1 VPQTIGALWFFFTDY
16 RSSSV
21 QAFLTGSKKSSDL
34 SHDRITC
41 QPSTKDIAAISGN
54 HKARSHLEKQ
64 RNISHQLKIFLH
76 DVALGEGQ
84 CLFVPS
90 VASMDRQIF
99 VNGCSRRAIPYV
111 VAMLGLYSSLV
122 SLEVS
127 AQSTLAAG
135 GELPAMPIP
144 ADNPQSDAKIELGR
158 QLYFDGRLSA
168 NNEISCATCHD
179 PKTGWAGH
187 DATDTGVGGRVG
199 NRNSGT
205 IVNSG
210 YMKYQFWDG
219 RAGSLE
225 EQALGPIHNPVEMGE
240 TLENVV
246 RKLNAIPGYKRQFH
260 DLFHS
265 DVTTDGIAKAI
276 AAFERTIV
284 SGPSPYDRFLQG
296 DKNALTVEA
305 KHGMEIFNGKG
316 RCAACHTGPVFSD
329 QSFHN
334 LGIGMNAAKPD
345 VGREAVTKDP
355 KDRGKFK
362 TPGLRN
368 VANTYPYM
376 HDGQTPT
383 LEAVVELHNKGGIP
397 NSDLDP
403 LIKPLG
409 LTDTEKK
416 ELVAFL
422 KALTGPEPL
431 VSGPKPP

>member
-1 VPQTIGALWFFFTDY
+1 MFCD
-16 RSSSV
+16 
-21 QAFLTGSKKSSDL
+21 
-34 SHDRITC
+34 
-41 QPSTKDIAAISGN
+41 
-54 HKARSHLEKQ
+54 
-64 RNISHQLKIFLH
+64 
-76 DVALGEGQ
+76 DVALGEDQ
-84 CLFVPS
+84 CLFVQS
-90 VASMDRQIF
+90 VTSMDRQIF
-99 VNGCSRRAIPYV
+99 MNACSRLAVSCVV
-111 VAMLGLYSSLV
+111 VAMLGLYTSIILP
-122 SLEVS
+122 EVS
-127 AQSTLAAG
+127 AQSTPAAG
-135 GELPAMPIP
+135 GGLPPMPIP
-144 ADNPQSDAKIELGR
+144 ADNSQTDAKIKLGR
-158 QLYFDGRLSA
+158 ELYFDGRLSA

-219 RAGSLE
+219 RASSLE

-246 RKLNAIPGYKRQFH
+246 RKLNAIPGYKRQFQEV
-260 DLFHS
+260 FHS

-276 AAFERTIV
+276 ASFERTIV
-284 SGPSPYDRFLQG
+284 SGPSPYDRLLQG
-296 DKNALTVEA
+296 DKKALSAEA
-305 KHGMEIFNGKG
+305 QRGMEIFNGKG
-316 RCAACHTGPVFSD
+316 TCIACHGGPLLSD

-345 VGREAVTKDP
+345 IGREAVTKDP

-383 LEAVVELHNKGGIP
+383 LEAVVELHNKGGIANP
-397 NSDLDP
+397 DLDS

-409 LTDTEKK
+409 LTDTEEKD
-416 ELVAFL
+416 LIAFL
-422 KALTGPEPL
+422 KALTGPEP
-431 VSGPKPP
+431 VVTAPKLP

>member
-1 VPQTIGALWFFFTDY
+1 L
-16 RSSSV
+16 
-21 QAFLTGSKKSSDL
+21 K
-34 SHDRITC
+34 
-41 QPSTKDIAAISGN
+41 TKDRLPNSN
-54 HKARSHLEKQ
+54 VLR
-64 RNISHQLKIFLH
+64 
-76 DVALGEGQ
+76 DVARGRDQ
-84 CLFVPS
+84 CLF
-90 VASMDRQIF
+90 ASSITSMGHQVF
-99 VNGCSRRAIPYV
+99 ANPCSRRAV
-111 VAMLGLYSSLV
+111 MWVAVAMSGFCSSLAP
-122 SLEVS
+122 LEVF
-127 AQSTLAAG
+127 AQSTPAAAG
-135 GELPAMPIP
+135 PLPPMPIP
-144 ADNPQSDAKIELGR
+144 TDNVQSDAKVKLGR

-199 NRNSGT
+199 TRNSGT
-205 IVNSG
+205 IINAG

-246 RKLNAIPGYKRQFH
+246 RKLNAIPGYMREFQ
-260 DLFHS
+260 
-265 DVTTDGIAKAI
+265 DVFQSEVTIDGIAKAI

-284 SGPSPYDRFLQG
+284 SGPSPYDRFVEG
-296 DKNALTVEA
+296 DKKALSAEA
-305 KHGMEIFNGKG
+305 LRGMEIFNGKG
-316 RCAACHTGPVFSD
+316 TCVACHNGPLFSD

-383 LEAVVELHNKGGIP
+383 LEAVIELHNKGGIP
-397 NSDLDP
+397 NPNLDP
-403 LIKPLG
+403 VIKPLG
-409 LTDTEKK
+409 LTETEKK
-416 ELVAFL
+416 DLVAFL
-422 KALTGPEPL
+422 KALTGPEP
-431 VSGPKPP
+431 VVNAPKLP

>member
-1 VPQTIGALWFFFTDY
+1 LLA
-16 RSSSV
+16 
-21 QAFLTGSKKSSDL
+21 GSKTSFDL
-34 SHDRITC
+34 FTEESLLWGHQQNRLQRC
-41 QPSTKDIAAISGN
+41 LAISKLVVVWKTKG
-54 HKARSHLEKQ
+54 AFAPTSMLLR
-64 RNISHQLKIFLH
+64 
-76 DVALGEGQ
+76 DVAFSGDR
-84 CLFVPS
+84 CLFVSS
-90 VASMDRQIF
+90 VTSMDRQVF
-99 VNGCSRRAIPYV
+99 LNACSRRAITCAV
-111 VAMLGLYSSLV
+111 VAMSGLYSSVV

-127 AQSTLAAG
+127 AQSTPAAG
-135 GELPAMPIP
+135 GPLPTMPIP
-144 ADNPQSDAKIELGR
+144 ADNPQSNAKVNLGR

-219 RAGSLE
+219 RAASLE

-246 RKLNAIPGYKRQFH
+246 RKLNAIPGYKRQFQEV
-260 DLFHS
+260 FHS

-284 SGPSPYDRFLQG
+284 SGPSPYDRFVEG
-296 DKNALTVEA
+296 DKKALSAEA
-305 KHGMEIFNGKG
+305 LRGMEIFNGKG
-316 RCAACHTGPVFSD
+316 TCVACHNGPLFSD

-334 LGIGMNAAKPD
+334 LGIGMDAVNPD
-345 VGREAVTKDP
+345 VGREAVTKDQ

-383 LEAVVELHNKGGIP
+383 LEAVIELHNKGGIP
-397 NSDLDP
+397 NSNLDP

-409 LTDTEKK
+409 LTDAEKK
-416 ELVAFL
+416 DLVSFL
-422 KALTGPEPL
+422 KSLTGSEPAL
-431 VSGPKPP
+431 NAPKLP

>member
-1 VPQTIGALWFFFTDY
+1 MFVCPITLMNRQV
-16 RSSSV
+16 S
-21 QAFLTGSKKSSDL
+21 L
-34 SHDRITC
+34 S
-41 QPSTKDIAAISGN
+41 
-54 HKARSHLEKQ
+54 E
-64 RNISHQLKIFLH
+64 
-76 DVALGEGQ
+76 
-84 CLFVPS
+84 
-90 VASMDRQIF
+90 
-99 VNGCSRRAIPYV
+99 CSRRV
-111 VAMLGLYSSLV
+111 VTCIVGTMLVLYSSLAP
-122 SLEVS
+122 LDVS
-127 AQSTLAAG
+127 AQSTPAAG
-135 GELPAMPIP
+135 GPLPPMPIP
-144 ADNPQSDAKIELGR
+144 ADNPQSDAKVQLGR

-187 DATDTGVGGRVG
+187 DATDTGVEGRVG

-219 RAGSLE
+219 RASSLE

-246 RKLNAIPGYKRQFH
+246 RKLNAIPGYKHQFQEI
-260 DLFHS
+260 FHS

-276 AAFERTIV
+276 ASFERTIV
-284 SGPSPYDRFLQG
+284 SGPSPYDRFLEG
-296 DKNALTVEA
+296 EKKALSAEA
-305 KHGMEIFNGKG
+305 LRGMEIFNGKG
-316 RCAACHTGPVFSD
+316 TCVACHGGPLFSD

-355 KDRGKFK
+355 KDRAKFK

-383 LEAVVELHNKGGIP
+383 LEAVIELHNKGGIP

-409 LTDTEKK
+409 LTETEKND
-416 ELVAFL
+416 LIAFL
-422 KALTGPEPL
+422 KALTGPEP
-431 VSGPKPP
+431 VVNAPKLP

>member
-1 VPQTIGALWFFFTDY
+1 MFVFL
-16 RSSSV
+16 SV
-21 QAFLTGSKKSSDL
+21 TLMDCQL
-34 SHDRITC
+34 S
-41 QPSTKDIAAISGN
+41 
-54 HKARSHLEKQ
+54 L
-64 RNISHQLKIFLH
+64 
-76 DVALGEGQ
+76 
-84 CLFVPS
+84 
-90 VASMDRQIF
+90 
-99 VNGCSRRAIPYV
+99 NGCSRREPRWRGV
-111 VAMLGLYSSLV
+111 VILV
-122 SLEVS
+122 LFGGVALLEAL
-127 AQSTLAAG
+127 AQPAPAG
-135 GELPAMPIP
+135 GPLPPMSTP
-144 ADNPQSDAKIELGR
+144 ADNPQSDAKIKLGR

-168 NNEISCATCHD
+168 NDKISCATCHD

-246 RKLNAIPGYKRQFH
+246 RKLNAIPGYKRQFQEV
-260 DLFHS
+260 FHS

-276 AAFERTIV
+276 ASFERTIV
-284 SGPSPYDRFLQG
+284 SGPSPYDRFVGG
-296 DKNALTVEA
+296 DKKALSAEA
-305 KHGMEIFNGKG
+305 LRGMEIFNGKG
-316 RCAACHTGPVFSD
+316 TCVACHNGPLLSD

-345 VGREAVTKDP
+345 VGRETVTKDP

-368 VANTYPYM
+368 IANTYPYM

-383 LEAVVELHNKGGIP
+383 LEAVVEVHNKGGVP
-397 NSDLDP
+397 NPNLDP

-416 ELVAFL
+416 DLIAFL
-422 KALTGPEPL
+422 KELTGPEPM
-431 VSGPKPP
+431 VNAPKLP